1 MLSDVTVEK
10 VLNIYLML
18 FNEPRIC
25 LWITNTLKTINSVGV
40 KIIRYLIIIDLW
52 KKSEYNSIH
61 ENT

>member
-18 FNEPRIC
+18 FNESRIC
-25 LWITNTLKTINSVGV
+25 LWITNTLKTINSVGI